1 MTGPAGLAG
10 WRAGTY
16 AAPYCIEVGM
26 EVSPEHSPQD
36 STGQGGPDARAAARG
51 RARPWYAGEHK
62 DTLFYLLIAV
72 LFVEMIV
79 GGVSFFYGLMH
90 AAPQTPGGP
99 PVARFPWLVWGLTSV
114 LAPVALLLVVHLTG
128 RWLSHTLDEGRE
140 GGADN
145 PENAAVPERLR
156 HFYAMV
162 RSAPTVVLLLGILLL
177 GAGLFFVDGAFSAL
191 VSLGGALTPYIPWIA
206 GSAAGLLAVC
216 FLIHRWFAYRQ
227 RRMEQE
233 YAFRREVLE
242 RTGIVLVDKGCVPL
256 PQHERQRAM
265 LVAAE
270 SAKAL
275 PPVLDVDGATPDA
288 REARPLA
295 QGEGADEETAMAA
308 GPGPVPPER

>member
-1 MTGPAGLAG
+1 MKA
-10 WRAGTY
+10 
-16 AAPYCIEVGM
+16 
-26 EVSPEHSPQD
+26 SPEHSSQT
-36 STGQGGPDARAAARG
+36 SPDRDRPNAREATRG
-51 RARPWYAGEHK
+51 RAQPWSAGERR
-62 DTLFYLLIAV
+62 DTLFYLLVAV

-79 GGVSFFYGLMH
+79 GGVCFFYGLMH

-99 PVARFPWLVWGLTSV
+99 PVARFPWLVWALASV

-128 RWLSHTLDEGRE
+128 RWLSHTLDGERE
-140 GGADN
+140 GEAGN
-145 PENAAVPERLR
+145 LESEAVPERLR

-191 VSLGGALTPYIPWIA
+191 ASLGGALMPYIPWIA
-206 GSAAGLLAVC
+206 GSATGLLAVC
-216 FLIHRWFAYRQ
+216 FLIQRWFAYRQ

-256 PQHERQRAM
+256 PSNERQRAM
-265 LVAAE
+265 LVSAE

-288 REARPLA
+288 QERAALA
-295 QGEGADEETAMAA
+295 ESAGADEETAIS
-308 GPGPVPPER
+308 GSGPVPPER

>member
-1 MTGPAGLAG
+1 MK
-10 WRAGTY
+10 
-16 AAPYCIEVGM
+16 
-26 EVSPEHSPQD
+26 VSPEHSPQD
-36 STGQGGPDARAAARG
+36 SSGQARPDARAMASSPSGRG
-51 RARPWYAGEHK
+51 RVQPWYAGEHK
-62 DTLFYLLIAV
+62 DMLFYLLIAV

-90 AAPQTPGGP
+90 AAPETPGGP
-99 PVARFPWLVWGLTSV
+99 PVARFPWLVWALASV

-128 RWLSHTLDEGRE
+128 RWLSHTLDEERDGE
-140 GGADN
+140 PGGAD
-145 PENAAVPERLR
+145 NAAVPERLR

-162 RSAPTVVLLLGILLL
+162 RNAPTVVLLLGILLL

-216 FLIHRWFAYRQ
+216 FLVQRWFAYRQ

-242 RTGIVLVDKGCVPL
+242 RTGIVLVDRGCVPL
-256 PQHERQRAM
+256 PQNDQQRAM
-265 LVAAE
+265 LVSAE

-275 PPVLDVDGATPDA
+275 PPVLDVDGAAPDA
-288 REARPLA
+288 EDPRPLPE
-295 QGEGADEETAMAA
+295 GESGDKGEITPA